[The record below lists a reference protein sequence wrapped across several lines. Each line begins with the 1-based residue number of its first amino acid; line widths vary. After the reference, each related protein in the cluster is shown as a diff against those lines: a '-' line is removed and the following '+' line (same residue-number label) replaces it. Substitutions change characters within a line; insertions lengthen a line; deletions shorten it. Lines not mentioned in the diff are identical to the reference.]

1 MKLFLILALIIN
13 VTGHGPIPAEGMDLI
28 VTEATSDPFT
38 GQALMSLE
46 GSIETSNPL
55 TVTIT
60 RSQTGLTDEFCY
72 PGQCVPGNGQTTETI
87 SFTPDG
93 SADWKVHYF
102 PAADSDEQVS
112 YLFLDGT
119 DSRELRVHYIYSAQG
134 VETITN
140 HQSPSTYKILKDGQ
154 VLIIKNNKIYRI
166 L

>member
-13 VTGHGPIPAEGMDLI
+13 VTGHGQIPAEGMDL
-28 VTEATSDPFT
+28 VVNEATYDLMT
-38 GQALMSLE
+38 GAPLMSLE

-93 SADWKVHYF
+93 SADWKVHYY
-102 PAADSDEQVS
+102 PAENSDEQIS
-112 YLFLDGT
+112 YLFSDGT

>member
-13 VTGHGPIPAEGMDLI
+13 VTGHGQIPAEGMDL
-28 VTEATSDPFT
+28 VVNEATYDLMT
-38 GQALMSLE
+38 GAPLMSLE

-60 RSQTGLTDEFCY
+60 RSQTELTDEFCY
-72 PGQCVPGNGQTTETI
+72 PGQCVSGNGQTTETI

-112 YLFLDGT
+112 YLFSDGT

-140 HQSPSTYKILKDGQ
+140 DQLPSTYKIIKDGQ
-154 VLIIKNNKIYRI
+154 VLIIKNNKTYRI

>member
-13 VTGHGPIPAEGMDLI
+13 VTGHGPIPAEGMDLV
-28 VTEATSDPFT
+28 VTQAESDLLT
-38 GQALMSLE
+38 GQQLMSLE
-46 GSIETSNPL
+46 GSVETSNPL

-60 RSQTGLTDEFCY
+60 RSHTGLTDEFCC
-72 PGQCVPGNGQTTETI
+72 GLCTTGNGETSETL
-87 SFTPDG
+87 SFTPEG
-93 SADWKVHYF
+93 TTSWFIHYY
-102 PAADSDEQVS
+102 PAENSDVNVS
-112 YLFLDGT
+112 YLFSDGVE
-119 DSRELRVHYIYSAQG
+119 SRELRVHYIYSAQG

>member
-13 VTGHGPIPAEGMDLI
+13 VTGHGQIPAEGMDLV

-60 RSQTGLTDEFCY
+60 HSQTGLVDEFCC
-72 PGQCVPGNGQTTETI
+72 GQCISGNGETTQTL
-87 SFTPDG
+87 SFTPEG
-93 SADWKVHYF
+93 TTSWFIHYY
-102 PAADSDEQVS
+102 PAENSDVNVS
-112 YLFLDGT
+112 YLFSDGVE
-119 DSRELRVHYIYSAQG
+119 SRELRVHYIYSAQG
-134 VETITN
+134 IETITN
-140 HQSPSTYKILKDGQ
+140 HQSPTTYKILKDGQ
-154 VLIIKNNKIYRI
+154 LLIIKNNNIYRI